1 MPRGIGCSDL
11 DDLDDEDPNFSR
23 DALWGSGV
31 AVVPEDSKGFPS

>member
-1 MPRGIGCSDL
+1 MVSIMPRGIGCSDL
-11 DDLDDEDPNFSR
+11 DNLDDED